1 MNGIV
6 YVFEKDQWEQLQ
18 RSLALKLSLF
28 FSAAGWLCLFE
39 ELAGGP
45 QDVWMVALILAA
57 AILLPVVALSDRLR
71 PTLIGLVQV
80 TILIATVYASCVL
93 LGHHA
98 TALLLIAPTLLACL
112 VLPPWVA
119 ALLSA
124 AGAAFV
130 LSVPPVFAEIQS
142 PFILVLALVTGAT
155 ILAAQHFRTAL
166 RQAWH
171 ETEDISRL
179 TREVRLRQQEVNQL
193 NKALRVSNGLLKRSL
208 AELAIAQ
215 REAEEARHLKEQF
228 ATTVSHHQVAK
239 LS

>member
-171 ETEDISRL
+171 ETE
-179 TREVRLRQQEVNQL
+179 
-193 NKALRVSNGLLKRSL
+193 LRVSNGLLKRSL